1 MRDPWH
7 EETLAELVTYLAA
20 PRRGRRA
27 VVVTSGPEL
36 EAEVVAGLRARLGGE
51 RPVAVVE
58 VGEAQDHVEVLSA
71 AARGP
76 ERPGLVTLVLGLPGL
91 AARQRAEAPGELPAV
106 LGYLNLNREL
116 FDRAG
121 EGFVFLLDG
130 ETAEEVTAGAGD
142 FARYARW
149 CELTAWDDLLR
160 AGAADVDGTRLEQE
174 SWEREERE
182 ARDRVERIRKAGGE
196 VATLAEALC
205 DHACALLN
213 LLRAGEAL
221 TRCDEAV
228 ELTRGADAPST
239 ESRALAGR
247 AAVLC
252 DLLRICEAQQDA
264 RRALALARA
273 RGRSHLTASADN
285 VLSVSLFLSGQVAD
299 ALRHAEAAAEAMARI
314 GAAADAAVNLG
325 NAAQDRLLLGDLP
338 GASTTAAAALASA
351 REATAPREE
360 GMALHRVGEV
370 ELARGGLAQAAAAL
384 GRSLALLGG
393 LRDVPSRVRT
403 LRFLADLRLA
413 TGHPTVALETVK
425 GALEQVRRGMSPWGE
440 SLLAPTAAAVHLA
453 LGAPA
458 AARALVEP
466 ASAAARSAGLRLV
479 EAHEIDVD
487 QGLEQSGRVALRDA
501 HGQELPLGAG
511 GVRRKRGRPFG
522 GCEGGFEESRGEND
536 QGAVT
541 LDRRLHVQNE
551 VGARAEIP
559 SLDPYRTASLL
570 QFPRNPLRP
579 ALIRAGV
586 AYEIARHVEAPCA
599 VIAISVPS
607 FVRRRPPASPRQDR
621 QMLHDVHGRV
631 KSRDI
636 PARRSELWPIRLRRT
651 EGG

>member
-1 MRDPWH
+1 
-7 EETLAELVTYLAA
+7 
-20 PRRGRRA
+20 
-27 VVVTSGPEL
+27 
-36 EAEVVAGLRARLGGE
+36 
-51 RPVAVVE
+51 
-58 VGEAQDHVEVLSA
+58 
-71 AARGP
+71 
-76 ERPGLVTLVLGLPGL
+76 
-91 AARQRAEAPGELPAV
+91 V

-479 EAHEIDVD
+479 EARARIALATIAEAEGDLDTARASLGDAHALLAELGIRL
-487 QGLEQSGRVALRDA
+487 LEAEAARHLGRVCLLAGDPSAADTHLAAALSFDRTAGTLPALARDLTELAFLAVRRGDPGSARTQAEEALELVSDCETRLDEPAALAALAAAHHSSGRADLA
-501 HGQELPLGAG
+501 APLEARWRRLVEGMGAA
-511 GVRRKRGRPFG
+511 GVRAAIERRLAAVGLPARGR
-522 GCEGGFEESRGEND
+522 
-536 QGAVT
+536 
-541 LDRRLHVQNE
+541 
-551 VGARAEIP
+551 
-559 SLDPYRTASLL
+559 
-570 QFPRNPLRP
+570 
-579 ALIRAGV
+579 
-586 AYEIARHVEAPCA
+586 
-599 VIAISVPS
+599 
-607 FVRRRPPASPRQDR
+607 
-621 QMLHDVHGRV
+621 
-631 KSRDI
+631 
-636 PARRSELWPIRLRRT
+636 
-651 EGG
+651 